1 MMEYFA
7 IVNSCKILRSVLQY
21 VEKWEKGGILMDYR
35 KFGSTYVMRL
45 DPGDEIVEKVLW
57 LAAVEQIKLATV
69 TGLGAVDNVTL
80 GIYSPDTKQ
89 FKANMFHADFEIV
102 SQTGTLTTQRN
113 RPDAHLHMAVS
124 DLASRCYGGHLN
136 RAVVSATAEIIINVL
151 PGEIDRQPDAKIGLN
166 LMHFWP
172 KEA

>member
-1 MMEYFA
+1 
-7 IVNSCKILRSVLQY
+7 
-21 VEKWEKGGILMDYR
+21 MDYR
-35 KFGSTYVMRL
+35 KFGTTYVMRL

-80 GIYSPDTKQ
+80 GIFIPDTKQ

-102 SQTGTLTTQRN
+102 SLTGTITSQRG
-113 RPDAHLHMAVS
+113 RPYAHLHMAVS
-124 DLASRCYGGHLN
+124 DLAARCFGGHLN
-136 RAVVSATAEIIINVL
+136 RAVVSAPAEIIIQVL
-151 PGEIDRQPDAKIGLN
+151 PGEIDRQPDPKIGLN

-172 KEA
+172 EEK